1 MPEYDNT
8 DRGVLWLNDKKSD
21 KAPDYTGTYNHEGE
35 EIKIAGWVRTTK
47 TGKTLIS
54 ISKDTYEPKE
64 SGKDSQAWQ
73 QARDKFKKDDS
84 NGGLRDEIQD
94 EPINLDDIP
103 F

>member
-54 ISKDTYEPKE
+54 ISKDTYEKPE
-64 SGKDSQAWQ
+64 STGKNSDAWK
-73 QARDKFKKDDS
+73 AVEAKFKKPVE
-84 NGGLRDEIQD
+84 NTPDEFD
-94 EPINLDDIP
+94 EPLDISSIP